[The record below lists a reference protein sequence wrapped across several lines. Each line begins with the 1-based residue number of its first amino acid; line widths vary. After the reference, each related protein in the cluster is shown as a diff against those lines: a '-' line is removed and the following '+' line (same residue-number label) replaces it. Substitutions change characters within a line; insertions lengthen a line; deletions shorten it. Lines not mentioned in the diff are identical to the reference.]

1 MKKQFIKIMVLNMIC
16 LTLSIGA
23 KAQHYESGTSENYE
37 EEAID
42 QSFDYAMP
50 INAIQGAAMMNQQST
65 SSSNYQQDEQTHFS
79 GTIAYPSINST
90 RSTDADNG
98 NALGGIPDPPP
109 DTPIDSNL
117 YVLFF
122 AAIVYGFY
130 QRKRL
135 MKIADRG

>member
-16 LTLSIGA
+16 LTLSIVA
-23 KAQHYESGTSENYE
+23 KAQHYESGTSENVYE
-37 EEAID
+37 DAMNN
-42 QSFDYAMP
+42 SFDYTMP
-50 INAIQGAAMMNQQST
+50 INTNQGAMLLNEQT
-65 SSSNYQQDEQTHFS
+65 LPNNNYQQDEQTHFS

-135 MKIADRG
+135 IKIADRG